1 MPVAA
6 CLNFDARSEEAAPL
20 CAQSAF
26 SRSQPLDQK
35 KEEEDEAKKSSDSSL
50 TVVDFLQEVE
60 EPFKM
65 NYLLPNNCDRHHYHN
80 HYQVEEPLKRE
91 HLPPGKGKFIY
102 TSLLGTAAHLT
113 TSENIK
119 VVSIS
124 GLCQVFMKV

>member
-26 SRSQPLDQK
+26 SRSQPLGQK

-60 EPFKM
+60 DPLKREH
-65 NYLLPNNCDRHHYHN
+65 LLPSNCDHHHYHH

-119 VVSIS
+119 VVSML
-124 GLCQVFMKV
+124 GRCQLSMKI

>member
-1 MPVAA
+1 MRQVKTQTFLLSCNIWLSSGVPVAA

-60 EPFKM
+60 EP
-65 NYLLPNNCDRHHYHN
+65 LA
-80 HYQVEEPLKRE
+80 
-91 HLPPGKGKFIY
+91 
-102 TSLLGTAAHLT
+102 S
-113 TSENIK
+113 
-119 VVSIS
+119 
-124 GLCQVFMKV
+124 

>member
-1 MPVAA
+1 MPTE
-6 CLNFDARSEEAAPL
+6 LNMADDLDALDALLEEPL
-20 CAQSAF
+20 
-26 SRSQPLDQK
+26 K
-35 KEEEDEAKKSSDSSL
+35 KEH
-50 TVVDFLQEVE
+50 
-60 EPFKM
+60 
-65 NYLLPNNCDRHHYHN
+65 LLPDNCDRHHYHN
-80 HYQVEEPLKRE
+80 HYQVEEPLKKE

>member
-1 MPVAA
+1 MSSGVPVAA

-50 TVVDFLQEVE
+50 TVVDFL
-60 EPFKM
+60 
-65 NYLLPNNCDRHHYHN
+65 RA
-80 HYQVEEPLKRE
+80 VEEPLKRE

-124 GLCQVFMKV
+124 GRCQVFMKI

>member
-35 KEEEDEAKKSSDSSL
+35 KREEEDEAKKSSDSSL

-60 EPFKM
+60 EQFA
-65 NYLLPNNCDRHHYHN
+65 
-80 HYQVEEPLKRE
+80 
-91 HLPPGKGKFIY
+91 
-102 TSLLGTAAHLT
+102 S
-113 TSENIK
+113 
-119 VVSIS
+119 
-124 GLCQVFMKV
+124 